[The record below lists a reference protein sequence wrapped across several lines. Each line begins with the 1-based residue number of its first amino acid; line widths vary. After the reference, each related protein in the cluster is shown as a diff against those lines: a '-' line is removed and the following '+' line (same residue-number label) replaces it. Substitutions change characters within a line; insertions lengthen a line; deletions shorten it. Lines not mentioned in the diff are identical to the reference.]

1 MILQLPAENTD
12 SKGNIKMKKDKKN
25 IIRIIGTGVITIA
38 ICLVLLFVSSMIPQK
53 LIKENSV
60 KSADYYSSQELFV
73 TKVDT
78 FFFSRQDNYADCILS
93 NIIYHIDSKHPV
105 ISSLRASY
113 YQPELENV
121 DVSFAEAV
129 EKTVIPNVDY
139 YRYWHGS
146 MVLLRPLLMITDI
159 IGVRLILGVLAI
171 MLSVTAAI
179 LLWKQKEKALAVIYL
194 VSLCLVDVWM
204 ICFCIEYVTTF
215 LIMGTGAI
223 FLIQKAGKIK
233 ENTKTGMQFLP
244 LFLSI
249 GIVTAFMDFLTTETI
264 TCTIPL
270 LILMV
275 MLYHQNK
282 IQNIKEAMGIML
294 KNGIAW
300 VTGYGVMFLLKWILS
315 AAFFG
320 TTALKKSFAQAALR
334 MGGDVNLGVTNLS
347 PTATFSQRLAGAI
360 WHNLG
365 CLFHFKDRMNGGI
378 TILITG
384 IILFVVFC
392 LVYLFHVGK
401 ISKTLYVPLGL
412 LALLPYVRYF
422 VLSNHA
428 YLHYFFTYR
437 AQLVTVMIILM
448 FTWENAITGII
459 KLCQKGKK

>member
-179 LLWKQKEKALAVIYL
+179 LLWKQKEKELAVIYL

-215 LIMGTGAI
+215 LIMGAGAI
-223 FLIQKAGKIK
+223 FLIQKAGSKK
-233 ENTKTGMQFLP
+233 ENSVKLETQF
-244 LFLSI
+244 
-249 GIVTAFMDFLTTETI
+249 
-264 TCTIPL
+264 IPMF
-270 LILMV
+270 IIMV

-300 VTGYGVMFLLKWILS
+300 VTGYGSMFLLKWILS

-320 TTALKKSFAQAALR
+320 TTALKESFAQAALR

-347 PTATFSQRLAGAI
+347 PTATFSQRLYGAI
-360 WHNLG
+360 WHNIG

-378 TILITG
+378 IILITG
-384 IILFVVFC
+384 IILFVIFC
-392 LVYLFHVGK
+392 LVYLFHMGK

-412 LALLPYVRYF
+412 LALLPYVRYL